1 LAPARATEFSP
12 LARLWRARIFASTWL
27 LYAGFY
33 LCRKNYA
40 VAQPV
45 FMHEFGWNEAGVG
58 MIVTAYLTVYAIGQF
73 LNGVMGDRFSARRIV
88 AAGLVLAILAN
99 VAFGFAASIGVMA
112 LLWGLN
118 GFGQSSGWP
127 GVVKTLSA
135 WFGVRERGKVMAWW
149 STCYQIGEVV
159 SSALAAWLISPGVV
173 AAFNG
178 VLHATGRTWQYA
190 FWIPALLLAA
200 VGAVFL
206 WGQRN
211 SPEAAG
217 IRLLAN
223 PERAPRLAKPRSGRV
238 ERVSGSDR
246 RENADGV
253 VLEVLGDRYIWTL
266 GAVYFCVKFVRYAF
280 MFWLSTY
287 LVTVLGFRPDKAG
300 YMNVVLPLAG
310 FLGAVAGGYASDYL
324 FGSRRA
330 PVSTIML
337 VGLAVA
343 VFFYSRVAADP
354 WLGPLGLGAIGF
366 MTFGPDTL
374 VSATSA
380 MDFGSRRGASTAA
393 GFINGMGSIG
403 AAIQGVLVGYLA
415 HRAGWQAVFSLLIVL
430 SLVAAAIQAT
440 MWNARGKN

>member
-1 LAPARATEFSP
+1 M
-12 LARLWRARIFASTWL
+12 ARLWRGRIFGVTWL

-45 FMHEFGWNEAGVG
+45 IMKEFGWDEAGVG
-58 MIVTAYLTVYAIGQF
+58 IIVTAYLTVYAIGQF
-73 LNGVMGDRFSARRIV
+73 LNGILGDRFSARRII
-88 AAGLVLAILAN
+88 AAGLALSVLAN
-99 VAFGFAASIGVMA
+99 VLFGWTASIGVMA
-112 LLWGLN
+112 FLWGLN

-127 GVVKTLSA
+127 GIVKTLSA
-135 WFGVRERGKVMAWW
+135 WFGVRERGRVMAWW

-178 VLHATGRTWQYA
+178 ALQATGRAWQYA
-190 FWIPALLLAA
+190 FWVPALALAGI
-200 VGAVFL
+200 GAVFF

-211 SPEAAG
+211 SPEDAG
-217 IRLLAN
+217 ISGPAS
-223 PERAPRLAKPRSGRV
+223 PRPAAKPARRRGDSVRSEPGI
-238 ERVSGSDR
+238 
-246 RENADGV
+246 

-266 GAVYFCVKFVRYAF
+266 GSVYFCVKFVRYAF

-300 YMNVVLPLAG
+300 YMNIVLPLAG

-330 PVSTIML
+330 PVSAVML
-337 VGLAVA
+337 VGLAGA
-343 VFFYSRVAADP
+343 IFFYSRVAGDA
-354 WLGPLGLGAIGF
+354 WMGPLGLALIGF

-380 MDFGSRRGASTAA
+380 MDFGSRRGAATAA
-393 GFINGMGSIG
+393 GFINGCGSVG

>member
-1 LAPARATEFSP
+1 MRGSGAAPRAAS
-12 LARLWRARIFASTWL
+12 AGLWRARIFGVTWL
-27 LYAGFY
+27 LYAGYY

-45 FMHEFGWNEAGVG
+45 FMAEFGWNEAEVG
-58 MIVTAYLTVYAIGQF
+58 IIVTAYLTLYAIGQF
-73 LNGVMGDRFSARRIV
+73 LNGVAGDRFSSRHII
-88 AAGLVLAILAN
+88 AAGLVISILAN
-99 VAFGFAASIGVMA
+99 VIFGFAASIGVMA

-135 WFGVRERGKVMAWW
+135 WFGIRERGRVMAWW

-159 SSALAAWLISPGVV
+159 SCALAAWLISPGVV

-178 VLHATGRTWQYA
+178 VFHATGRAWQYA
-190 FWIPALLLAA
+190 FWVPALALAA
-200 VGAVFL
+200 VGGVFL

-211 SPEAAG
+211 TPEDAG
-217 IRLLAN
+217 LSGSVVPGSSTKGR
-223 PERAPRLAKPRSGRV
+223 RSGSGE
-238 ERVSGSDR
+238 ERRGKSAR
-246 RENADGV
+246 I
-253 VLEVLGDRYIWTL
+253 VLDVLGDRYIWTL
-266 GAVYFCVKFVRYAF
+266 GSVYFCVKFVRYAF

-337 VGLAVA
+337 VGLAAA
-343 VFFYSRVAADP
+343 VYFYSRVAADP
-354 WLGPLGLGAIGF
+354 WLGPLGLALIGF

-380 MDFGSRRGASTAA
+380 MDFGSRRGAATAA
-393 GFINGMGSIG
+393 GFINGMGSVG
-403 AAIQGVLVGYLA
+403 AAIQGVLVGSVA
-415 HRAGWQAVFSLLIVL
+415 HRMGWQAVFSLLIAL